1 MSIHTCISKQDQ
13 RFHLLHAMYIIHKL
27 NFGTSKMIMKME
39 YVKNRMFI
47 GDKDEQLQIYGSIDD
62 IE

>member
-1 MSIHTCISKQDQ
+1 MHIETRSKVS
-13 RFHLLHAMYIIHKL
+13 FATYIIHKL

-47 GDKDEQLQIYGSIDD
+47 GDEDEQLQIYGSIND